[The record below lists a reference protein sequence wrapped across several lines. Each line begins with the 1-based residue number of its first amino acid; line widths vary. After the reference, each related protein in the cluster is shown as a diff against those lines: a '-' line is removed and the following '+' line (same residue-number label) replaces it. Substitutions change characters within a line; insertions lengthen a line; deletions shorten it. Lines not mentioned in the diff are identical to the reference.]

1 MTKKQKISQGR
12 KFNQVVEGA
21 KSIFLRDGYAGAS
34 VDEIA
39 QAAAVSKATL
49 YSYFPDKKLMFDE
62 AIGSELRR
70 QSKATPI
77 SVPPDATAQ
86 EAIPAIAQQISG
98 WLVNPATVHLYRI
111 HVAEAGRFADLA
123 ADYRRTMRKLLV
135 DELRPQLDR
144 WVKAGQL
151 DIDDTTIA
159 AEQLVRLA
167 GTSVLE
173 IALFGKRDAI
183 SEVDVKRSAD
193 AAAKV
198 FLRAYRPTGNSSDR
212 RLTAAE

>member
-70 QSKATPI
+70 LGEATPI
-77 SVPPDATAQ
+77 SVEPDATAQ
-86 EAIPAIAQQISG
+86 QAIPAIAQQISR
-98 WLVNPATVHLYRI
+98 WLVTPSTVHLYRI
-111 HVAEAGRFADLA
+111 HVAEASRFANMA
-123 ADYRRTMRKLLV
+123 ADYRVTMRRLLV
-135 DELRPQLDR
+135 DELRPHLDR
-144 WVKAGQL
+144 WVVGKQL
-151 DIDDTTIA
+151 DIDDTTTA

-167 GTSVLE
+167 GTSVVE
-173 IALFGKRDAI
+173 TALFGKRDAV
-183 SEVDVKRSAD
+183 SEADVKHSAE

-198 FLRAYRPTGNSSDR
+198 FLRAYTPRADR
-212 RLTAAE
+212 ADRIAAAE

>member
-70 QSKATPI
+70 QSEATPI
-77 SVPPDATAQ
+77 SVPPGASAQ
-86 EAIPAIAQQISG
+86 QAIPAIAQQISG

-111 HVAEAGRFADLA
+111 HVAEAGRFANLA
-123 ADYRRTMRKLLV
+123 ADYRRAMHKLLV
-135 DELRPQLDR
+135 DELRPHLDR
-144 WVKAGQL
+144 WVAAGEL

-173 IALFGKRDAI
+173 TALFGKRDAI
-183 SEVDVKRSAD
+183 SDADVKRSAES
-193 AAAKV
+193 AANV
-198 FLRAYRPTGNSSDR
+198 FLRAYSPTENGAG
-212 RLTAAE
+212 RLAAAE